1 MSSYGVHRTRE
12 KFMLLCVLN
21 SLSGTNWTMSL
32 LILVPC
38 LSTSGLS
45 SASKVSCKSKENS
58 VPSWAN
64 KRYTIIMW
72 VCVHTHTHTHTYTHK
87 VEVVLTIF
95 VKSAEPTPTMT
106 IDSGSLEAATTLS
119 IVLSMSV
126 MTPSYTRR
134 QRQHGLVN

>member
-1 MSSYGVHRTRE
+1 MKSSYGVRRTRE

-72 VCVHTHTHTHTYTHK
+72 ARVPTHTHIYTHK